1 MANNTRDEIIRYI
14 FDAVGGEKVDSIGD
28 SLKKVGEESQQTG
41 TLFGFLEE
49 HLGKIVTIAAAAE
62 VALKGIEFGKES
74 LKGAE
79 DVEASLSR
87 VKALAS
93 DAADQFGELDDA
105 VEKAALAVNVSSQQ
119 SATGL
124 AALVNQGLDAKTA
137 IEALIPTLQLAKIAN
152 IDVSTAAA
160 EVAES
165 LKAFNLPAS
174 EAQTVVD
181 QLTAAS
187 HGAAGG
193 LSTMSNAAV
202 QLSPDA
208 KTLGLQFTDIVSIL
222 GLLNGKGLDTE
233 KSVRGLRTVFQDL
246 ENPTSSLR
254 GQLLALGDGTN
265 DFGAAIDALTSG
277 TPRANEALLMLN
289 GPARTLV
296 ETLGQAGPDAIAK
309 FSAGL
314 EEAQGSASKT
324 ASVLDDNLRGAATRF
339 GDAIDSIGEKLLKPV
354 LEPFKN
360 ELNKLAGQLND
371 FADSPDFK
379 EIQDAVTEMAT
390 KAAKA
395 LDDFIQGVNW
405 KKLGDDGKATIKT
418 LADDFSSMAKSAG
431 DAATAINKIADTVG
445 VGFHTLGAT
454 VDGVVAL
461 TAKATDGLITLTEKA
476 GDLTVGG
483 GELRKQFGE
492 VQAVLEDV
500 GDIAAVNAGEHL
512 RSLGGDAVDLAGAAD
527 KAATAT
533 KAHGDAAAEA
543 APKVQAHAVASHEAA
558 VAVQDIETVL
568 PKMTLQL
575 EQATPAAK
583 GFAQELADGA
593 NELAVFKDKSG
604 NVIVGTEAIKTAMLQ
619 LRLSSQQALEKSAKD
634 FQTYFNVVDQGSA
647 NTAAGL
653 ADRQNAFLAYAK
665 AALAAS
671 AQADEGTRAT
681 IQAQLDQKA
690 SILGVT
696 QALADL
702 EKQSDSSQAALVSDA
717 NRGAAALDK
726 ELEAA
731 GRVSSSLSG
740 DEGSV
745 ASAAQDAG
753 DNVKDMA
760 GGGGESLAKLGEYL
774 QNTRSQFLSVSDAAA
789 KAFDKRLLQDFN
801 GEFDSTGIGFAK
813 VIAAIGDAAKQTND
827 ELAAQRTQLQGE
839 IDLINGLG
847 QASSRNFGGFG
858 NYADSALTRMEQ
870 LSAAIQSGNYDA
882 GLLGQQELQPL
893 QAAIDAAR
901 QRVEALDQQ
910 FKDLV
915 QSTQD
920 AYDEAAGN
928 QQALEDRRHQQALAN
943 LEAEA
948 KAAGQYNTQTY
959 NQAVDNENKL
969 HAINL
974 KNAQDQAQQQA
985 AQQKANQQ
993 MQQAAA
999 AGTSAEAG
1007 SPGSPSSGGG
1017 TPSGSKIDAT
1027 TSVSRSGA
1035 TSLGTL
1041 NINHAITVSIPAG
1054 AGLKGLSDD
1063 DIRAIANQVVSTMG
1077 PELTDTVVQQ
1087 LRRGAANSI

>member
-1 MANNTRDEIIRYI
+1 MASNTRDEIIKYR
-14 FDAVGGEKVDSIGD
+14 FE
-28 SLKKVGEESQQTG
+28 GEETG
-41 TLFGFLEE
+41 LKETGATLDEVRKKSEDAGTGFEFLKEHMLE
-49 HLGKIVTIAAAAE
+49 IVSIATAVE
-62 VALKGIEFGKES
+62 VAFKAIEFGKES

-79 DVEASLSR
+79 DVEVSLSR
-87 VKALAS
+87 VKALAGE
-93 DAADQFGELDDA
+93 AADTFGEMDEA
-105 VEKAALAVNVSSQQ
+105 VEKAARAVNDSSQT
-119 SATGL
+119 AANGL
-124 AALVNQGLDAKTA
+124 AALVSQGLSAKDA
-137 IEALIPTLQLAKIAN
+137 IQALVPTLQLAKIAN
-152 IDVSTAAA
+152 IDVSIAAQQ
-160 EVAES
+160 VAES
-165 LKAFNLPAS
+165 LKAFDLPAS
-174 EAQTVVD
+174 DAQTVVD
-181 QLTAAS
+181 QLTVAS

-193 LSTMSNAAV
+193 LAAISNATV
-202 QLSPDA
+202 QLASDA
-208 KTLGLQFTDIVSIL
+208 KTLGLQFTDIASIL
-222 GLLNGKGLDTE
+222 GLLNSKGLDTE

-254 GQLLALGDGTN
+254 GELLALGDGTN
-265 DFGAAIDALTSG
+265 DFGAAIAALTSG
-277 TPRANEALLMLN
+277 TPRANEALLTLN

-309 FSAGL
+309 FNEGL
-314 EEAQGSASKT
+314 QNTQGTASKT
-324 ASVLDDNLRGAATRF
+324 ATLLDDNLRGAATRF
-339 GDAIDSIGEKLLKPV
+339 GLAVDAIGEKLLKPV
-354 LEPFKN
+354 LEPFKL
-360 ELNKLAGQLND
+360 ELEKVAGKLDD

-379 EIQDAVTEMAT
+379 EIQEAIGDMAT

-395 LDDFIQGVNW
+395 LDEFISGVKWDDLAKNGKTAVQGLATDFG
-405 KKLGDDGKATIKT
+405 T
-418 LADDFSSMAKSAG
+418 LAANAKS
-431 DAATAINKIADTVG
+431 TAEGINKLFDTVG
-445 VGFHTLGAT
+445 VVYHGVKGTLEGVVGAVSTFDAALVDTVKPLAEEFDNVAHTGGLATEAFDAMSASAHGLADYTLKGLDEQTTKLRGNLKGLDFDSDDAT
-454 VDGVVAL
+454 V
-461 TAKATDGLITLTEKA
+461 ATTK
-476 GDLTVGG
+476 
-483 GELRKQFGE
+483 
-492 VQAVLEDV
+492 
-500 GDIAAVNAGEHL
+500 H
-512 RSLGGDAVDLAGAAD
+512 GAA
-527 KAATAT
+527 AA
-533 KAHGDAAAEA
+533 DA
-543 APKVQAHAVASHEAA
+543 APKVDKLAEASHSAA
-558 VAVQDIETVL
+558 QAASDVATVL
-568 PKMTLQL
+568 PTLVVRVDQSAV
-575 EQATPAAK
+575 ATQNL
-583 GFAQELADGA
+583 AQRLAEGA
-593 NELAVFKDKSG
+593 NKLAEFKDKAG
-604 NVIVGTEAIKTAMLQ
+604 NVVTGTDAIKTALSQ
-619 LRLSSQQALEKSAKD
+619 LHLSSQEALNETAAR
-634 FQTYFNVVDQGSA
+634 FQRFFNVVDQGSA

-653 ADRQNAFLAYAK
+653 ADRQNAFLAYAR

-671 AQADEGTRAT
+671 AQADEGTRQSV
-681 IQAQLDQKA
+681 QAQLEQKA
-690 SILGVT
+690 AVLQVT
-696 QALADL
+696 EALADL

-740 DEGSV
+740 GEDSV

-760 GGGGESLAKLGEYL
+760 GGGGESLAKLDEYL

-858 NYADSALTRMEQ
+858 NDAASALTRMEQ
-870 LSAAIQSGNYDA
+870 LSGAIQSGNYDA

-920 AYDEAAGN
+920 AYDKAAGN

-993 MQQAAA
+993 TQQAGVAA
-999 AGTSAEAG
+999 TSAEAG
-1007 SPGSPSSGGG
+1007 SPG

-1027 TSVSRSGA
+1027 TSISRSGA
-1035 TSLGTL
+1035 TALGTL
-1041 NINHAITVSIPAG
+1041 NLNHAITVSIPAG
-1054 AGLKGLSDD
+1054 AGLKGLSED
-1063 DIRAIANQVVSTMG
+1063 DIRAIANRVISTMG
-1077 PELTDTVVQQ
+1077 PELADTVVRQ
-1087 LRRGAANSI
+1087 LTRVAANSI